1 MKKMSLMEKI
11 LLAALIVYVVSPLDL
26 VSMCPADDIVAVLV
40 FIGSQYLRMRE
51 MTRETAPDQ
60 IEEKI

>member
-26 VSMCPADDIVAVLV
+26 VSMCPADDIVAVVALT
-40 FIGSQYLRMRE
+40 SLQAQAR
-51 MTRETAPDQ
+51 A
-60 IEEKI
+60 K